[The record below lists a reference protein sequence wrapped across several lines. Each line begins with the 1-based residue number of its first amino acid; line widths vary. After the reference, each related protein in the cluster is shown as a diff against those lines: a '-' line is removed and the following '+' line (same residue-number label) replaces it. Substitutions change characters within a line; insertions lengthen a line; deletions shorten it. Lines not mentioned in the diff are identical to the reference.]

1 MPLRYRYIQDGEII
15 AEIDNPEFATFNP
28 ILSQIT
34 PIEVWVCPEEVQL
47 WRLRTILKAQ
57 GLFTATQTVI
67 ANIPDPLLKLAA
79 EEGFEYGNVV
89 SRTSPIMQIVQQGLG
104 LTDDQ
109 VDQIFIAAEQIEA

>member
-15 AEIDNPEFATFNP
+15 AEIDNTFFAQSDP
-28 ILSQIT
+28 VLSQIT
-34 PIEVWVCPEEVQL
+34 PIEVWVCPVEVQL

-57 GLFTATQTVI
+57 GLFPSVQAVI
-67 ANIPDPLLKLAA
+67 ANIPDPTLKLAA

-89 SRTSPIMQIVQQGLG
+89 SRTSPIMLIVQQGLS

-109 VDQIFIAAEQIEA
+109 VDQIFIAAEQINA

>member
-1 MPLRYRYIQDGEII
+1 MPIRYRYIRDGEII
-15 AEIDNPEFATFNP
+15 AEMDNSFIAQSDP

-57 GLFTATQTVI
+57 GLFSSVQTAI
-67 ANIPDPLLKLAA
+67 ANIPDPTLKLAA
-79 EEGFEYGNVV
+79 DEGFEYGNVV
-89 SRTSPIMQIVQQGLG
+89 SRTSPIMLVIQQALS

-109 VDQIFIAAEQIEA
+109 VDAIFIAAEQINA

>member
-1 MPLRYRYIQDGEII
+1 MKVYRYIQDGVVL
-15 AEIDNPEFATFNP
+15 AEVSDPSVVQYDK

-57 GLFTATQTVI
+57 NLFTAVQAVI
-67 ANIPDPLLKLAA
+67 ANIPDPQTKLAA

-89 SRTSPIMQIVQQGLG
+89 SRTSPIMLIVQQGLS

-109 VDQIFIAAEQIEA
+109 VDQIFIAAEQINA

>member
-1 MPLRYRYIQDGEII
+1 MKIYRYTLEDGTIM
-15 AEIDNPEFATFNP
+15 DFPDP
-28 ILSQIT
+28 SLVQYDPVLSQIT
-34 PIEVWVCPEEVQL
+34 PTEVWVCPEEVQL

-67 ANIPDPLLKLAA
+67 ANIPDLSLKLAA

-89 SRTSPIMQIVQQGLG
+89 SRTSPIMMVVQQGLS

-109 VDQIFIAAEQIEA
+109 VDQIFITAEQIEG